1 MGLAVTAYGWVG
13 ATAALLSGAMPTRIS
28 RKALLVGLMLIL
40 ALSCLAATRSYS
52 MFALMSARMIGA
64 GAWRLLGLN
73 WHCRRAAGAAAPA
86 GAGHGDHFGGV
97 SAASVVGVPL
107 ASFIAT
113 GGLATRVYVD
123 GLAVTSRRC
132 GAVLDAAPLAAP
144 APSGCVYIAISSAI
158 RCSVACMAPRPASLP
173 LTLPPSPTLNHC

>member
-1 MGLAVTAYGWVG
+1 MLSALAADFHQTESGVGLAVTAYGWVG
-13 ATAALLSGAMPTRIS
+13 ALAALLSGAMPTRIS

-40 ALSCLAATRSYS
+40 AFSCLAATRSYS

-64 GAWRLLGLN
+64 LAHGAFWAFN

-113 GGLATRVYVD
+113 LA
-123 GLAVTSRRC
+123 GW
-132 GAVLDAAPLAAP
+132 
-144 APSGCVYIAISSAI
+144 
-158 RCSVACMAPRPASLP
+158 RPAFMSMALLSL
-173 LTLPPSPTLNHC
+173 